1 MWRKNG
7 GLVAFS
13 GIVGCLEQFEVL
25 SCVAVLHVLGADIG
39 RLFVLSVDLDKL
51 DFATSDG
58 LAAKPI
64 AAFNVPG
71 ALGNIVGFVHCDS
84 SGVVDKDWN
93 GRQWH
98 VFSTCSDK
106 GDDS

>member
-1 MWRKNG
+1 MWRKSG

-13 GIVGCLEQFEVL
+13 GTVGCLEQFEVL

-39 RLFVLSVDLDKL
+39 RLFILSIDLDKL
-51 DFATSDG
+51 DFAASDG

-64 AAFNVPG
+64 TAFNVSG
-71 ALGNIVGFVHCDS
+71 VLGDIVGFVHCDG

-93 GRQWH
+93 SR
-98 VFSTCSDK
+98 
-106 GDDS
+106 